1 MSDALIL
8 TLIQRALETLMWVTA
23 PLLAAAIV
31 VGVAISLLQTLTSIQ
46 DQTFSFAPRV
56 ASIFLVFLLLFPF
69 GSPVLRAQYQYILHP
84 GPVHVASLSGSFR
97 CVHFVLYK
105 LIEPFVDDLCRC

>member
-23 PLLAAAIV
+23 PLLGAAIV
-31 VGVAISLLQTLTSIQ
+31 VGIAVSLLQTLTSIQ

-56 ASIFLVFLLLFPF
+56 AAIFLVFLFIFPWMLRILVTFTTALLSDF
-69 GSPVLRAQYQYILHP
+69 SPYI
-84 GPVHVASLSGSFR
+84 
-97 CVHFVLYK
+97 K
-105 LIEPFVDDLCRC
+105 